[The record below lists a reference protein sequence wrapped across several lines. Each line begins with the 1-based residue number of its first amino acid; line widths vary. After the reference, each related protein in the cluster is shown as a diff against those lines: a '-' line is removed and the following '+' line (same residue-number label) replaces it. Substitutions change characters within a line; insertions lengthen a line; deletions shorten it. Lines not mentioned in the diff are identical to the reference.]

1 MALCPA
7 SCQDITVIGNPVNC
21 VPTIRQTTPSRVLFF
36 NICDT
41 LPDPITDG
49 NIAPLF
55 EDGTIV
61 ASSELANVVFN
72 DPTYEEVPLSDC
84 TVPLQ
89 VLVSRELT
97 FEDRVAVDAS
107 TSSPYFTDFFDYDF
121 WQDKLDKQ
129 TKLGYMIMYCNGDVK
144 VARDTNGDLLTAR
157 ITAFLNYQRPS
168 GGSGKSTEFKQVS
181 ILFNGDPLALTN
193 KPEFNVYDA
202 GIEI

>member
-21 VPTIRQTTPSRVLFF
+21 VPTLRLKTPSRVLFF

-41 LPDPITDG
+41 LPDPITNG

-72 DPTYEEVPLSDC
+72 DPTYEDVVISDC

-89 VLVSRELT
+89 ILVSRELT
-97 FEDRVAVDAS
+97 FEDRVAIDA
-107 TSSPYFTDFFDYDF
+107 TETSPYFTAYFNYDF
-121 WQDKLDKQ
+121 WQDKKDKQ
-129 TKLGYMIMYCNGDVK
+129 TKLGYMIMYCDGDVK
-144 VARDTNGDLLTAR
+144 VARDEDGTLLTAR
-157 ITAFLNYQRPS
+157 VTSVVQYQKPS
-168 GGSGKSTEFKQVS
+168 GGSGKSVEFIQVI
-181 ILFNGDPLALTN
+181 ILFNGDPINLTV